1 MPYARS
7 SLMDMLA
14 HMIGVPHHQFTSL
27 WFAVSYTVE
36 QTACAVPVARNS
48 AIPIG
53 NSMRMIGVIVP
64 VRLIA
69 ARASLDAGRA
79 YGERAGVR

>member
-1 MPYARS
+1 
-7 SLMDMLA
+7 
-14 HMIGVPHHQFTSL
+14 
-27 WFAVSYTVE
+27 
-36 QTACAVPVARNS
+36 
-48 AIPIG
+48 
-53 NSMRMIGVIVP
+53 MRMIGVIVP